1 MCCSTDIS
9 DELRERYRVWRR
21 NPLLTQVRHS
31 LDLIGAVVIVGGL
44 GVGVLGCMR
53 IVSAL
58 QSPAF

>member
-1 MCCSTDIS
+1 VLQHR
-9 DELRERYRVWRR
+9 LRERYRVWRR